1 MVQVSVCP
9 ATADRRSQWRAL
21 RPVLILGG
29 FVAVWWAL
37 MTGVAQADSTPHHH
51 LVDHLRSQ
59 VQAQHHDTPLRDAVR
74 RTHHDVKATTGK
86 VHHQARNTTRPVT
99 RTVST
104 VVDSTPL
111 APVAAK
117 ATTTIRTTLSTT
129 VATTRAL
136 VAKSAAG
143 PVVDAVEDAVKDA
156 VENPE
161 SSTGQGN
168 SHSPRHA
175 TKATDTLRAKLLS
188 ANFGQYSPT
197 PDQAQAS
204 TDADGPG
211 HGPRG
216 IPSLPDPCASPSGSG
231 TSSSFTPVGITES
244 SLLVM
249 PRVLSDHHTWRL
261 ARLPVGPAYQP
272 GSSPD

>member
-74 RTHHDVKATTGK
+74 RVHHDVQATTANA
-86 VHHQARNTTRPVT
+86 HHQTRNTTRPVT
-99 RTVST
+99 RTVSG

-111 APVAAK
+111 AP
-117 ATTTIRTTLSTT
+117 ATTKTTKAIRSTLTTT

-136 VAKSAAG
+136 VAKSTAS
-143 PVVDAVEDAVKDA
+143 PVVRAVEDTVKDA
-156 VENPE
+156 VEKPE

-168 SHSPRHA
+168 SHSPRHSAKAFASSLA
-175 TKATDTLRAKLLS
+175 TYSSSFLGQHSATL
-188 ANFGQYSPT
+188 
-197 PDQAQAS
+197 DQPQAS
-204 TDADGPG
+204 TDTGGPG
-211 HGPRG
+211 DGPRG
-216 IPSLPDPCASPSGSG
+216 IPTLPGPCSSPSGPG

-249 PRVLSDHHTWRL
+249 PRVLGDHHTWRL